1 MKENGEGSKKT
12 EEESGG
18 RVRYYV
24 GILFVLAAN
33 VLTVVSNYFV
43 KVRSERG
50 GGMRTVGELITP
62 HVDIV
67 IHIGE
72 VLQNPE
78 IISNCLI
85 YSRCM

>member
-43 KVRSERG
+43 KVR
-50 GGMRTVGELITP
+50 MVGF
-62 HVDIV
+62 
-67 IHIGE
+67 
-72 VLQNPE
+72 
-78 IISNCLI
+78 
-85 YSRCM
+85 

>member
-12 EEESGG
+12 EEESGGG

-43 KVRSERG
+43 KVRIRSG
-50 GGMRTVGELITP
+50 
-62 HVDIV
+62 H
-67 IHIGE
+67 
-72 VLQNPE
+72 
-78 IISNCLI
+78 
-85 YSRCM
+85 

>member
-12 EEESGG
+12 EEESGGG

-43 KVRSERG
+43 KVREW
-50 GGMRTVGELITP
+50 L
-62 HVDIV
+62 
-67 IHIGE
+67 
-72 VLQNPE
+72 
-78 IISNCLI
+78 NCLFI
-85 YSRCM
+85 FKILSNLKPLSKAFSHIF